1 MDAQEFSGIE
11 TRFKAATGLAKQVN
25 FAADMEAQ
33 VITRGLSPINFPV
46 LQEEAPPGRF
56 DDQPIQEPSM
66 RLNVFQESAVLTH
79 GLFPLVQLLAGS
91 LQRLLQAAAI
101 KRLEQIIHGVDFES
115 TKGVAVVGGHEDGGR
130 YILRSD
136 RFQDAEAV

>member
-33 VITRGLSPINFPV
+33 VITRGFDPINFPG
-46 LQEEAPPGRF
+46 LEEENPSGRF

-79 GLFPLVQLLAGS
+79 GLFPLLYLLAGT
-91 LQRLLQAAAI
+91 LKGLLQAAAI

-115 TKGVAVVGGHEDGGR
+115 T
-130 YILRSD
+130 
-136 RFQDAEAV
+136 